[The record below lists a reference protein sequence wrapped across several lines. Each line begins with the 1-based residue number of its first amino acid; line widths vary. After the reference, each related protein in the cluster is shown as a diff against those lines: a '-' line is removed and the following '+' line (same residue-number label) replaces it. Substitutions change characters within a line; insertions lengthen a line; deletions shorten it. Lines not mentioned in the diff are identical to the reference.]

1 MIYLIINATAPSIF
15 KKRGLKNIYEKL
27 CLYYTSILSS
37 FNILFLN
44 ISKEIIN
51 KCEGIIISHILPDM
65 LLLYSC
71 CISLL

>member
-1 MIYLIINATAPSIF
+1 MS
-15 KKRGLKNIYEKL
+15 GLHSCREGKDMAGDNFNEKQ
-27 CLYYTSILSS
+27 YYKGKIT
-37 FNILFLN
+37 
-44 ISKEIIN
+44 EIIN